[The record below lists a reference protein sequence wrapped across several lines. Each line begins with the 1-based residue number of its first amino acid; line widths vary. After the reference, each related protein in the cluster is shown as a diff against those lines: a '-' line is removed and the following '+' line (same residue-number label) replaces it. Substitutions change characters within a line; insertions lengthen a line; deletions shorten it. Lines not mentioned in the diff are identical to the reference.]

1 MIRRNP
7 DGCFTAALYRAL
19 RNLDYWGSLGC
30 FRIHKPCPDRVLDTV
45 HPLRT
50 GGTSLQFRGVKQ
62 MEETTEIQKAEHLP
76 AEKPAEK
83 PKKKKLSKKKIA
95 LIVAAALILVPL
107 GSCVYGTLTYKPTLN
122 GAAASMGEI
131 RTTVS
136 FSANVAGD
144 GLEKYPIPETTEVEK
159 VYFEVGDSVKAG
171 DLIVK
176 FDNSE
181 AVDAYKKATI
191 NYETARL
198 QLNETEKDYWDLKED
213 LDDCIEDIEFYK
225 EKWKDYEDYE
235 TIGNTTDEDL
245 IEANRLYNN
254 YFSKWEAA
262 KDQKEALEK
271 QIPSADY
278 IKIQQLNFELTK
290 MTLDEAEDVYNN
302 LPQDIYAQHDGVIE
316 TIGVT
321 DYGTAAKGTVAVSI
335 LTSESNTVEFN
346 IGRYDIGDIQ
356 VGQKATATIGGVE
369 YPGTVTHIDSVAKDD
384 SVRAEV
390 TLDNPEGV
398 VPGISA
404 ELDIETYL
412 NENCLTIPIEAS
424 KTDRTGDY
432 CYVARDNGDGTYRP
446 EKVYITTGN
455 SSLTSVEVLE
465 GLNEGDIVITNPPA
479 NIENMTSASLIL
491 A

>member
-62 MEETTEIQKAEHLP
+62 MEETTEIQKTEQLP

-95 LIVAAALILVPL
+95 LIVVAALILVPL

-176 FDNSE
+176 FDNSD

-213 LDDCIEDIEFYK
+213 LDECIEDIEFYK
-225 EKWKDYEDYE
+225 ESGRITRTTKSSIRMRMKMKSKPTGSTTTTTTSGKPPRPRRRAWKSRFPRQ
-235 TIGNTTDEDL
+235 TTS
-245 IEANRLYNN
+245 R
-254 YFSKWEAA
+254 S
-262 KDQKEALEK
+262 
-271 QIPSADY
+271 SSS
-278 IKIQQLNFELTK
+278 
-290 MTLDEAEDVYNN
+290 TL
-302 LPQDIYAQHDGVIE
+302 
-316 TIGVT
+316 
-321 DYGTAAKGTVAVSI
+321 S
-335 LTSESNTVEFN
+335 
-346 IGRYDIGDIQ
+346 
-356 VGQKATATIGGVE
+356 
-369 YPGTVTHIDSVAKDD
+369 
-384 SVRAEV
+384 
-390 TLDNPEGV
+390 
-398 VPGISA
+398 
-404 ELDIETYL
+404 
-412 NENCLTIPIEAS
+412 
-424 KTDRTGDY
+424 
-432 CYVARDNGDGTYRP
+432 
-446 EKVYITTGN
+446 
-455 SSLTSVEVLE
+455 
-465 GLNEGDIVITNPPA
+465 
-479 NIENMTSASLIL
+479 
-491 A
+491 

>member
-1 MIRRNP
+1 
-7 DGCFTAALYRAL
+7 
-19 RNLDYWGSLGC
+19 
-30 FRIHKPCPDRVLDTV
+30 
-45 HPLRT
+45 
-50 GGTSLQFRGVKQ
+50 
-62 MEETTEIQKAEHLP
+62 MEETTEIQKTEQMP
-76 AEKPAEK
+76 AEKPETK

-122 GAAASMGEI
+122 GSAAAMGEI
-131 RTTVS
+131 RSTVS

-144 GLEKYPIPETTEVEK
+144 GQEKYPISETTEVEK
-159 VYFEVGDSVKAG
+159 VYFEAGDSVQAG

-176 FDNSE
+176 FDNSS

-213 LDDCIEDIEFYK
+213 LDECIEDIEFYK
-225 EKWKDYEDYE
+225 KKWKEYESCTE
-235 TIGNTTDEDL
+235 PEDV
-245 IEANRLYNN
+245 ALYNN

-262 KDQKEALEK
+262 KTKKETLEK

-290 MTLDEAEDVYNN
+290 MNLDEAEETYNN

-316 TIGVT
+316 SIGVT

-369 YPGTVTHIDSVAKDD
+369 YTGTVTHIDSVAKDD
-384 SVRAEV
+384 SVHAEV
-390 TLDNPEGV
+390 TLDNADGV

-404 ELDIETYL
+404 ELDIETYY

-455 SSLTSVEVLE
+455 SSFTDVEVLE

-479 NIENMTSASLIL
+479 NIDNMTSASLIL